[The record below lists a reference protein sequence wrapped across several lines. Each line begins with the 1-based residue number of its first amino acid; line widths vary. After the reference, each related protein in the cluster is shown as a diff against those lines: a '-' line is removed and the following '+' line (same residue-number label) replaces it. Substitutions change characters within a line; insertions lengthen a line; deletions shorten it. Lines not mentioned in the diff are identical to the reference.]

1 MYSRLLKPPK
11 AKSFFLFG
19 PRGTGKSA
27 WVRAAF
33 PKAIYLDLLEAEVF
47 NALSADPQRLED
59 RIPPGFGDWVVLDEV
74 QRIPELLNEVHRL
87 IERRKLKFAM
97 TGSSARKLRR
107 QGVNLLAGRAL
118 TLSMHPL
125 TVPELGRDFDL
136 GHSLRL
142 GNLPGSYVEED
153 PGRYLQA
160 YVKTYLKEEIL
171 QEGLARNLGAFSRF
185 LEAASFSQAA
195 TLNISSVAREAH
207 VSRKAVEDYFTI
219 LEDLL
224 VADRIP
230 VFAKKAK
237 RELAVHSKFMFFD
250 TGIFRAL
257 RPRGPLDSEEGLGG
271 QSLETLV
278 YQELK
283 ARNAYGELGYGIHYW
298 RSRAGSEVDFVLY
311 GERGLRAIEVKRASR
326 VRSEDLSSLKE
337 FLSDYPVAKAYMV
350 YGGNRRAR
358 EAGIELIPATTFF
371 TEAIDEIL

>member
-1 MYSRLLKPPK
+1 VYSRLLKPPK